1 MIGVTLAEIRALRY
15 RPRVARYQPT
25 GRDELVA
32 RLEVELAGYGYRRI
46 PLVAVLELAPP
57 SDVAAM
63 LAIRWTEGGLDAARE
78 IAHRTADRLL
88 APCVPSSVA
97 ELRAALDTG
106 IPLTLEARARAYE
119 IDDGPPDRRASAAI
133 ARLRLSAVVTATEL
147 RGAWR
152 RWTASDLSILLSSA
166 VTVLR
171 GDEVARQRDDLRVVL
186 SRPVEEPPAP
196 ALTLTASRV
205 YAAHVDPG
213 DLPRLVGAANDG
225 DPVDVRRWVDA
236 EPDTAR
242 ALHLVTIAGGVD
254 VVRSV
259 ARRAADRLREVA
271 AVDFYARVDASR
283 IDSVVTSDPL
293 AAVAIVAR
301 HAPDRAVERA
311 AQRAD
316 LLSLLS
322 EVSR

>member
-1 MIGVTLAEIRALRY
+1 VVEEPVIGVTLAEIRALRY

-88 APCVPSSVA
+88 APCVPWSVA

-147 RGAWR
+147 R
-152 RWTASDLSILLSSA
+152 TASDLSILLSSA

-196 ALTLTASRV
+196 ALTLCASRV

-259 ARRAADRLREVA
+259 ARRAADRLREIA

>member
-1 MIGVTLAEIRALRY
+1 VIGVTLAEIRALRY

-88 APCVPSSVA
+88 APCVPWSVA

-147 RGAWR
+147 R
-152 RWTASDLSILLSSA
+152 TASDLSILLSSA

-196 ALTLTASRV
+196 ALTLTAARV

-259 ARRAADRLREVA
+259 ARRAADRVREIA